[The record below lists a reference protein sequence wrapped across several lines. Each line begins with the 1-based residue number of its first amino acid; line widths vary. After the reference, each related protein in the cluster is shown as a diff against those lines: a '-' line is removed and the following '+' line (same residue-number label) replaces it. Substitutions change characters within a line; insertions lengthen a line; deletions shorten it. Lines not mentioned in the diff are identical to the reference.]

1 MARELDCKSEVRVEG
16 ALVSPPEFDYTDK
29 GRPRCRLVF
38 PKKCSGEGEINA
50 KPYWLQFVAFD
61 DLAIQAN
68 MIRVG
73 SIVAVIGVINANRWY
88 ANDGV
93 TVKTSQNYIARR
105 IGVIKS
111 LTEPPEWLPG
121 APAKVRAPKRVDRR
135 VEAPVEEESEAVEFG
150 EPPDEV
156 NSFLHPELTR
166 QAATSAS
173 GDDDAEHGA
182 DAAEVQGKIGAKAD
196 GVVPGA
202 VDGHSD

>member
-16 ALVSPPEFDYTDK
+16 PLVSPPEFDYTDK

-38 PKKCSGEGEINA
+38 PKKCSGGGEIND

-61 DLAIQAN
+61 DLAVQAN
-68 MIRVG
+68 TIQVG

-111 LTEPPEWLPG
+111 LTEPPEWFPG
-121 APAKVRAPKRVDRR
+121 APAKVRVPRDVDKC
-135 VEAPVEEESEAVEFG
+135 VEALVKGEVVGVGVG

-156 NSFLHPELTR
+156 SAFLHPELR
-166 QAATSAS
+166 QAATSAP
-173 GDDDAEHGA
+173 GDDAEHRA
-182 DAAEVQGKIGAKAD
+182 DAAEVQGTIGAKAD

-202 VDGHSD
+202 VDGH